1 MPKIYNNYLEFAVKS
16 LYKDVIYVKIYIVN
30 K

>member
-1 MPKIYNNYLEFAVKS
+1 MPKIYSNYLKFAVKS
-16 LYKDVIYVKIYIVN
+16 LYKDVIYAKIYIVN